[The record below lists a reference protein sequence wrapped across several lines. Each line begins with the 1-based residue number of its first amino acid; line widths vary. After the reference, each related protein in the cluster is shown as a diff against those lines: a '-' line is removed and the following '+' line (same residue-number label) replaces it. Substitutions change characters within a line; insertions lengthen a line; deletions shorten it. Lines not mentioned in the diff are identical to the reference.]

1 MTVFIR
7 FELFSRSGSQN
18 SPKITALQKV
28 LLWFLSP
35 QGESNVKFIQTPDRS
50 RNLRSLGK
58 MVEDIAKV
66 AILAV
71 PVIIFGQNGILFKI
85 MSSLTLM
92 FVIYATLVAGK
103 LLRKHKSQLSKE
115 D

>member
-1 MTVFIR
+1 MLN
-7 FELFSRSGSQN
+7 LFKC
-18 SPKITALQKV
+18 PIEVETLEA
-28 LLWFLSP
+28 WA
-35 QGESNVKFIQTPDRS
+35 
-50 RNLRSLGK
+50 K

-92 FVIYATLVAGK
+92 FVIYATLVAVK

>member
-1 MTVFIR
+1 MLN
-7 FELFSRSGSQN
+7 LFKR
-18 SPKITALQKV
+18 PIEVETLEA
-28 LLWFLSP
+28 WA
-35 QGESNVKFIQTPDRS
+35 
-50 RNLRSLGK
+50 K

-85 MSSLTLM
+85 MSSLTLI
-92 FVIYATLVAGK
+92 FVIYAALVAGK

>member
-1 MTVFIR
+1 MLN
-7 FELFSRSGSQN
+7 LFKR
-18 SPKITALQKV
+18 PIEVETLEA
-28 LLWFLSP
+28 WA
-35 QGESNVKFIQTPDRS
+35 
-50 RNLRSLGK
+50 K

-85 MSSLTLM
+85 ASSFTLM
-92 FVIYATLVAGK
+92 FVAYATLLVGK
-103 LLRKHKSQLSKE
+103 QLRKLKPKLSKG

>member
-1 MTVFIR
+1 MLN
-7 FELFSRSGSQN
+7 LFKR
-18 SPKITALQKV
+18 PIEVETLEA
-28 LLWFLSP
+28 WA
-35 QGESNVKFIQTPDRS
+35 
-50 RNLRSLGK
+50 K

-85 MSSLTLM
+85 LSSLTLM

-103 LLRKHKSQLSKE
+103 LLRKHKSLLSKE

>member
-1 MTVFIR
+1 MLN
-7 FELFSRSGSQN
+7 LFKR
-18 SPKITALQKV
+18 PIEVETLEA
-28 LLWFLSP
+28 WA
-35 QGESNVKFIQTPDRS
+35 
-50 RNLRSLGK
+50 K
-58 MVEDIAKV
+58 MVEDITNV
-66 AILAV
+66 VILAV

-85 MSSLTLM
+85 LSSLTLM

>member
-1 MTVFIR
+1 MLN
-7 FELFSRSGSQN
+7 LFKR
-18 SPKITALQKV
+18 PIEVETLEA
-28 LLWFLSP
+28 WA
-35 QGESNVKFIQTPDRS
+35 
-50 RNLRSLGK
+50 K
-58 MVEDIAKV
+58 MSEDIAKV
-66 AILAV
+66 EILAV

-103 LLRKHKSQLSKE
+103 LLRKHKFQLSKE